1 MRITQPLCKRLRD
14 VLAVLG
20 YAFII
25 RISKMPVKASNHHV
39 RVNNFREKSSA
50 GIDGLKLG
58 AGFEQDC
65 CAGELAAGQTCGSM
79 LVREDAPIVM
89 TA

>member
-1 MRITQPLCKRLRD
+1 
-14 VLAVLG
+14 
-20 YAFII
+20 
-25 RISKMPVKASNHHV
+25 MPVKASNHHV

-79 LVREDAPIVM
+79 LVCEDAPIVM
-89 TA
+89 TAEGFLDLRLGVFVV